1 MGASDAITL
10 ATYGLIVVLT
20 ALGGIFGPRAVLLV
34 AAALA
39 VLWVVIL
46 LGHRRDASEPG
57 D

>member
-1 MGASDAITL
+1 MGASDFITL
-10 ATYGLIVVLT
+10 TTYGLIVGVT

-46 LGHRRDASEPG
+46 VGHQRDANRPG

>member
-1 MGASDAITL
+1 MGASDFITL
-10 ATYGLIVVLT
+10 VTYGLIVLAT
-20 ALGGIFGPRAVLLV
+20 LLGGIFGPRAVLLV

-46 LGHRRDASEPG
+46 VGHRRDASGPR